1 MTLDELAAVKERSMS
16 REIDALV
23 LVRESDVR
31 ELINAAKYVGKNS
44 ADASDTVHV
53 KKSAWFRMNDAVA
66 ELRKNCQPAAL
77 TARDA
82 EAAAKLARVEAALV
96 KWQHEAEGLREVLR
110 GLYDAVR
117 GGDKT
122 AGVTMDDALEDAK
135 AALDAA
141 GGAG

>member
-82 EAAAKLARVEAALV
+82 EADGMREAVRVLAGLLKVTEQEPDDPSLDELREYFAKHASASQAAL
-96 KWQHEAEGLREVLR
+96 G
-110 GLYDAVR
+110 
-117 GGDKT
+117 
-122 AGVTMDDALEDAK
+122 
-135 AALDAA
+135 
-141 GGAG
+141 